1 MDGEAPFVAEREM
14 VSCRHGFSE
23 LIARVLSKRFSCID
37 FIRSPYELF
46 WSRNTMSLT
55 VSRALRAKALSVIN
69 RRRIQQ
75 AMMLSGMLDKSL
87 LVFVFTEELMHFA
100 PYCIPAATGQFEVM
114 LVLNG
119 VSDDSAQWISS
130 LLPKTC
136 IVRLKSSFRG
146 NVKSLLSHAAVLHDL
161 LTVIRRPFCIQ
172 DPDCFVIDPAFFE
185 SVCVD
190 ENEFAAGP
198 FLKRPTDHDHILP
211 DTFFLMLNPSM
222 YHRLSKEFGISA
234 EILTSLPKKTMKAAE
249 TLGYQSGQF
258 TENFKNYFDTLQA
271 YWIVA
276 QAQGKRFRLLPGAG
290 EVVFHI
296 GGTSYLHK
304 SNLDLAHWDYW
315 PLSVQYFNLRLLEQP
330 ANARFRGLF
339 PSLFRTYAS
348 ADDLLQKYPAFR
360 DGYRYRDTHTILDAC
375 VPRRGRSEA

>member
-1 MDGEAPFVAEREM
+1 
-14 VSCRHGFSE
+14 
-23 LIARVLSKRFSCID
+23 
-37 FIRSPYELF
+37 
-46 WSRNTMSLT
+46 MSLT

-75 AMMLSGMLDKSL
+75 AMARAGVLDRPL
-87 LVFVFTEELMHFA
+87 LVFIFTEELMHFA
-100 PYCIPAATGQFEVM
+100 PYCIPETSGQFEVM

-119 VSDDSAQWISS
+119 VTDKSAQWLAA

-136 IVRLKSSFRG
+136 IIPLKASLTG
-146 NVKSLLSHAAVLHDL
+146 NVQSLLPHATVLHDL

-172 DPDCFVIDPAFFE
+172 DPDCFVTDPRFFDN
-185 SVCVD
+185 VAVD

-234 EILTSLPKKTMKAAE
+234 ELLTSLPKKAMKAAQI
-249 TLGYQSGQF
+249 LGYQPGQF

-276 QAQGKRFRLLPGAG
+276 QAEGKRFRLLPGAG
-290 EVVFHI
+290 ETVFHI

-304 SNLDLAHWDYW
+304 STLDLAHWDYW
-315 PLSVQYFNLRLLEQP
+315 PLSVQYFNLRLLEEP
-330 ANARFRGLF
+330 VNARFRDLF
-339 PSLFRTYAS
+339 SSLFSTYTS
-348 ADDLLQKYPAFR
+348 ADDLLEKYPAFR
-360 DGYRYRDTHTILDAC
+360 DGYRYRDAHRILDAC
-375 VPRRGRSEA
+375 VYERGGRGA